1 MRIAVLNFMHETVTF
16 LSNDTTIDDFIYAG
30 SPCKGEAL
38 LNTKSNACMAGFVRC
53 AREFADVELV
63 GIESPLFPKTGT
75 GSGWVTNEAF
85 EHFVGIMVREL
96 KAQGPFDGVYMAA
109 HGAMAVRGVPRPE
122 AELAARVRREV
133 GAAARIVATFD
144 PHGNEDE
151 AFFASA
157 DLAFC
162 AKYYPHYDMHLQGER
177 AARTLLRAIRGEYVP
192 QTVCIKV
199 PIISPT
205 VMQWTG
211 ASPWMDVIQR
221 ALTWEARKPD
231 TYVNVFFG
239 FPWADT
245 PDAGMTVQVTT
256 SGDHALAQD
265 VAKDMAS
272 FIWRQREALVSA
284 AKVYRIDEG
293 MALAQA
299 SVEQAVVPVVIA
311 DHSDRSGYATWVLKS
326 VLDRSLKRVL
336 VASVA
341 DGELVS
347 KLIAQGVKPGDRFE
361 YAVGGVAH
369 ASSGD
374 PVHMAGV
381 VVSVGDAPL
390 GGDSRGIGKWIAVA
404 FGEGNV
410 LVVSA
415 FLMQVI
421 ETSQLEQMGF
431 NLSDFDIFV
440 IKSRVHFRRGF
451 HDSGF
456 SPCILLVEPDL
467 PFVGT
472 TRLSSL
478 PYEHLNLKDFY
489 PYGVDTFA
497 P

>member
-1 MRIAVLNFMHETVTF
+1 MRIAVLHFSHETVTF
-16 LSNDTTIDDFIYAG
+16 LPNDTNIDDFIYPG
-30 SPCKGEAL
+30 SPCKGEEL
-38 LNTKSNACMAGFVRC
+38 LSTKASAYVAGFVKC
-53 AREFADVELV
+53 AREFPGVELV

-85 EHFVGIMVREL
+85 EHFVGIMIREL
-96 KAQGPFDGVYMAA
+96 KEQGPFDGVYIAV

-122 AELAARVRREV
+122 AELAARVRNVV
-133 GAAARIVATFD
+133 GPDAFIAATFD

-151 AFFASA
+151 AFLKAA

-162 AKYYPHYDMHLQGER
+162 VKYYPHYDMHLQGER
-177 AARTLLRAIRGEYVP
+177 AARTLVRSIRGEYRP
-192 QTVCIKV
+192 QAVCIKI

-221 ALTWEARKPD
+221 ALVWEARKPD

-256 SGDHALAQD
+256 NGNRELAEA
-265 VAKDMAS
+265 VAKDMALA
-272 FIWRQREALVSA
+272 IWRQREALVSA
-284 AKVYRIDEG
+284 AKVYSIDEG
-293 MALAQA
+293 VDMAKA
-299 SVEQAVVPVVIA
+299 SVEKSVVPVVIA

-326 VLDRSLKRVL
+326 LLDRAPQRTLI
-336 VASVA
+336 ASVA
-341 DGELVS
+341 DGKLVT
-347 KLIAQGVKPGDRFE
+347 KLLAESVKVGDAFD
-361 YAVGGVAH
+361 YDVGGLADE
-369 ASSGD
+369 S
-374 PVHMAGV
+374 AGV
-381 VVSVGDAPL
+381 PIRIKGTVVSIGDAPL
-390 GGDSRGIGKWIAVA
+390 GSGGQGKWIAVDFA
-404 FGEGNV
+404 NGNV

-415 FLMQVI
+415 FLMQII
-421 ETSQLEQMGF
+421 ETAQLEDMGF
-431 NLSDFDIFV
+431 ELSDFDVFI

-456 SPCILLVEPDL
+456 SPCILLVEPDQ

-472 TRLSSL
+472 TRLEGL
-478 PYEHLNLKDFY
+478 TYEHLNLKNYY
-489 PYGVDTFA
+489 PYDVESFN